1 MAASLAQKALAM
13 VDVAIRSIKP
23 DLCIIDAKAYY
34 AYFAQAEQQDIL
46 HKEVYEET
54 GETWVVLD
62 AGSLPF

>member
-1 MAASLAQKALAM
+1 M

-46 HKEVYEET
+46 HKEVLEET

-62 AGSLPF
+62 AGSQPF